1 MIAQVSGE
9 VVVAGTES
17 VVVSVGGVGLRA
29 LCPPATAAGL
39 RVGQRTTLHTSLV
52 VREDALTLYGFAT
65 PAERDCFELVQ
76 TASGIGPR
84 IAVAVVSV
92 LGPAGLAQA
101 VRAEN
106 LAALTKVPGIGRKGA
121 QKMVIE
127 LKDKVLTLDVGEA
140 GAESAAQGPLDWR
153 TAVASGLEGLGWSA
167 KDAARACDDVAELVD
182 QDPSMNVGQ
191 ILRAALQHLARA

>member
-1 MIAQVSGE
+1 MIALVSGE
-9 VVVAGTES
+9 VVAADQES
-17 VVVSVGGVGLRA
+17 VVVVVSGLGLRV
-29 LCPPATAAGL
+29 LCPPGVASGL
-39 RVGQRTTLHTSLV
+39 RVGQATTLHTSLV
-52 VREDALTLYGFAT
+52 VREDALTLYGFAS
-65 PAERDCFELVQ
+65 PADRDCFELVQ

-84 IAVAVVSV
+84 IAMAVVSV

-127 LKDKVLTLDVGEA
+127 LKDKVLTLDVG
-140 GAESAAQGPLDWR
+140 GADAQPGATGPLDWR

-167 KDAARACDDVAELVD
+167 KDAARACDDVEDLVE
-182 QDPSMNVGQ
+182 QDPGLTVGQ